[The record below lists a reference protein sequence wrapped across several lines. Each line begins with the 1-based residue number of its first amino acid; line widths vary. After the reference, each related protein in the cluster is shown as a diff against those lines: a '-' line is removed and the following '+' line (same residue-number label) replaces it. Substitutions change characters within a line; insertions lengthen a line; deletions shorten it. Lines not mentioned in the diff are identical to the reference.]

1 MTHASDELHQSWR
14 ARVAPYT
21 EPNNLRSSWQVANS
35 FIPYIALW
43 AAMYWSLSYSY
54 WLTFALLFPTSGFLI
69 RIFIIS
75 HDCGHGAFFKQ
86 PWANMVVGSMAS
98 FLCCSPYGAWRHEHA
113 LHHAS
118 AGNLDRRGHGDIWTM
133 TVNEYLAAPL
143 RTRLAYRLYRNPV
156 VLFAVGA
163 LYVFVV
169 DYRIVPRGA
178 SDKVR
183 KSIVRMNLA
192 LVVTVALMA
201 LTIGLPAFLVI
212 QLPIF
217 LLASAAGSWLF
228 YVQHQFENVYWAPKE
243 EWDHVRAAMD
253 GSSYYKLPR
262 ILQWFTGNIGFH
274 HIHHLSSKIPNYNL
288 ERCHRENEIFQQA
301 RVITLLQSLGCLKFR
316 LYDEDAKTLVG
327 FRQVRSLRKAR
338 EAMADLATSMKE
350 TVQNAV
356 EAPKSA
362 HSKL

>member
-1 MTHASDELHQSWR
+1 MSDSPHAASTLHQSWR
-14 ARVAPYT
+14 SCVAPYT
-21 EPNNLRSSWQVANS
+21 EPNNLRSAWQVANS
-35 FIPYIALW
+35 MIPYLLLW

-54 WLTFALLFPTSGFLI
+54 WLTLALLFPTAGFLV

-86 PWANMVVGSMAS
+86 PRLNTIVGSIAS

-133 TVNEYLAAPL
+133 TVAEYMAAPR
-143 RTRLAYRLYRNPV
+143 RTRLAYRLYRNPI

-163 LYVFVV
+163 LYIFVV
-169 DYRIVPRGA
+169 DYRFSPKG
-178 SDKVR
+178 STDKVR
-183 KSIVRMNLA
+183 KSVTRMNLA
-192 LVVTVALMA
+192 LALTVLIMTF
-201 LTIGLPAFLVI
+201 TIGLPAFLVI

-217 LLASAAGSWLF
+217 LLAAAAGSWLF
-228 YVQHQFENVYWAPKE
+228 YVQHQFEDVYWAPKD

-262 ILQWFTGNIGFH
+262 VLQWFSGNIGFH

-288 ERCHRENEIFQQA
+288 ERCHRENAIFQTA
-301 RVITLLQSLGCLKFR
+301 REITLLQSLGCLKFR
-316 LYDEDAKTLVG
+316 LYDEEAKTLVG
-327 FRQVRSLRKAR
+327 FKRVRSLRKAR
-338 EAMADLATSMKE
+338 EAMADMAASMKE
-350 TVQNAV
+350 SVQHAV
-356 EAPKSA
+356 EAPKNA
-362 HSKL
+362 